1 MLHPYQEA
9 SNRHIPL
16 DRAAEERIPGRELLS
31 LLCGVNSWLGKT
43 PSIQSSLQGKTVYV
57 LYKNVAFLID
67 DFWESFGL
75 TMADVQETWPIC
87 VFGTAQNQETIR
99 LVSEKKADSVQ
110 LVQQSLSGK
119 STDLL
124 VTLCFQIDCTDIQTA
139 EKLIRLLTGINW
151 QTNIAAMEW
160 KDGDF
165 LQEQGLV
172 LDLNCRGLFCY
183 AGIDTEITASDCL
196 LSLNFVQKISLWTA
210 FLKEGFEPVEFEW
223 MADEISEDSISDR
236 LEWKLSLR
244 ETMDQLH
251 FHVVNQENSF
261 ALFDGMGKRLY
272 FGADC
277 RQSAERALIKILF
290 PLNYQ

>member
-1 MLHPYQEA
+1 
-9 SNRHIPL
+9 
-16 DRAAEERIPGRELLS
+16 
-31 LLCGVNSWLGKT
+31 
-43 PSIQSSLQGKTVYV
+43 
-57 LYKNVAFLID
+57 
-67 DFWESFGL
+67 
-75 TMADVQETWPIC
+75 
-87 VFGTAQNQETIR
+87 
-99 LVSEKKADSVQ
+99 
-110 LVQQSLSGK
+110 
-119 STDLL
+119 
-124 VTLCFQIDCTDIQTA
+124 
-139 EKLIRLLTGINW
+139 
-151 QTNIAAMEW
+151 MEW

-172 LDLNCRGLFCY
+172 LDLICRGLFCY